1 MIVNVCVCSAVLFA
15 VVQQQQ
21 QQIICCFFFC
31 FVYIVLQ
38 GLKNTRVCVSS
49 YYISLQKVR
58 KVYNF
63 AGEICRERVRF
74 WYDTHFSGNRRGWQQ
89 ILLFCRIDTTFYQ
102 ILLFLDIL
110 FSGPSVKPG
119 SVHEVL
125 RKVCSESDY
134 NGLVLQCSVVL
145 EQRGQTYK
153 RK

>member
-1 MIVNVCVCSAVLFA
+1 MIVNVCVCAAQFCLPQFSSNSSRSYVASS
-15 VVQQQQ
+15 
-21 QQIICCFFFC
+21 FC

-89 ILLFCRIDTTFYQ
+89 ISLFCRIDTTFYQ

-125 RKVCSESDY
+125 RKVYSESDN
-134 NGLVLQCSVVL
+134 NGLVWQCVVL